1 MQSVKPEDRR
11 DIGEQRASAEVGT
24 SLRRAAAAVLIFYI
38 IAGVLNGR
46 HLYEAAE
53 RRPYGRAREVW
64 LTVLA
69 PARGIS
75 MLLGADRL
83 RAAVEHLRD

>member
-1 MQSVKPEDRR
+1 MQSVMPDDRR
-11 DIGEQRASAEVGT
+11 DIGEQRAAAEVGT

-38 IAGVLNGR
+38 IAGILNGR
-46 HLYEAAE
+46 QLYEAAE
-53 RRPYGRAREVW
+53 RRPYGRVREVW
-64 LTVLA
+64 LAVLA

-83 RAAVEHLRD
+83 RSAVEHIRE